1 MPAAD
6 LHTHT
11 TCSDGR
17 LPPAALVQKAAEY
30 GLDVLAVTD
39 HDTIDGVAEAQEAGR
54 ACGVQVVPG
63 VELSVTVRHDR
74 PSSAPTSGEEV
85 PSGGNADGGAEGSE
99 EIHLLGY
106 AFDPGHEGLREHL
119 ARFKEVRRE
128 RAGRM
133 TARLTE
139 LGHPLTLADVEAQ
152 AASGGA
158 ALGRPHVAQA
168 LVAAGHAPSA
178 RAAFD
183 RLIGDGKPAFVRKP
197 RFDAAEALALLH
209 DAGGIGA
216 LAHPGEGTTGR
227 TFRTLREAGLDAVEV
242 VHPSHDDRL
251 TRYWRR
257 RAASCEL
264 QQTGGSDYHGQDE
277 HLGRYTAP
285 DAGSIF
291 D

>member
-11 TCSDGR
+11 ICSDGQ
-17 LPPAALVQKAAEY
+17 LAPAALVRKAAGR

-54 ACGVQVVPG
+54 ACGVRVVPG
-63 VELSVTVRHDR
+63 VELSVTVPPGGD
-74 PSSAPTSGEEV
+74 ANGSGE
-85 PSGGNADGGAEGSE
+85 GGE

-106 AFDPGHEGLREHL
+106 AFDPGHEGLRGHL
-119 ARFKEVRRE
+119 SRFKDVRRE
-128 RAGRM
+128 RAREM
-133 TARLTE
+133 AARLTD
-139 LGHPLTLADVEAQ
+139 LGHPLALADVEAQ

-158 ALGRPHVAQA
+158 ALGRPHAAQA
-168 LVAAGHAPSA
+168 LVAAGHAPDT
-178 RAAFD
+178 RVAFD
-183 RLIGDGKPAFVRKP
+183 QLIGDGKPAFVEKP

-216 LAHPGEGTTGR
+216 LAHPGEWTSDR
-227 TFRTLREAGLDAVEV
+227 TVRTLREAGLDALEV
-242 VHPSHDDRL
+242 IHPSHDDRL

-257 RAASCEL
+257 RAASYGL
-264 QQTGGSDYHGQDE
+264 RQTGGSDYHGHRAGEDE
-277 HLGRYTAP
+277 HFGRYTAP
-285 DAGSIF
+285 DSIF